1 MENNIVKGCL
11 IEKKGRYYATI
22 YYYIGEQR
30 VTETK
35 ATGITVNSHKKK
47 EAEKIK
53 NRLIMEKQAELE
65 QWTENSEKHSFSDCF
80 EKWIEYKSHQ
90 VEKTT
95 ASVYADKS
103 KTAVEY
109 FRAKNMMI
117 EDLQPKDLLHFYE
130 WELKNGR
137 RNVSDKNPNPSRE
150 LSRRT
155 VSDHATLIK
164 SFLNDAVVQGIIK
177 INPAD
182 KVSVPRTK
190 QNNVKEAAYMDLE
203 LANTFLKFLKKEE
216 KYKVLYY
223 ISRIGIYYGLRRSE
237 ILGLKWDAI
246 NYNSNEIE
254 IRHTVVRVDNNVI
267 ERDNVKSESSHRYLP
282 LLEDIKANLEELKA
296 WQIGQGI
303 YSDKGYIF
311 LWKDGEQYD
320 PDYITKLF
328 KKAVKEC
335 DSVPQ
340 GLTLHKLRHSCCS
353 ILFQEEW
360 DLGKVQ
366 NWLGHSD
373 ITVTANIY
381 NHVSKTWRN
390 EHGRKIDGLLA

>member
-11 IEKKGRYYATI
+11 VEKKGRYYATI
-22 YYYIGEQR
+22 YYYKNGQR
-30 VTETK
+30 ITETR

-53 NRLIMEKQAELE
+53 NQLIMAKQAELE
-65 QWTENSEKHSFSDCF
+65 QCAEENGKHSFSDCF
-80 EKWIEYKSHQ
+80 EKWIEYKSQQ

-95 ASVYADKS
+95 ASAYADRG
-103 KTAVEY
+103 KTAIEY
-109 FRAKNMMI
+109 FREKNMMI
-117 EDLQPKDLLHFYE
+117 EDLQPKDLIHFYE

-137 RNVSDKNPNPSRE
+137 RNVYSENASRE

-190 QNNVKEAAYMDLE
+190 QNNVKEATYMDLE

-237 ILGLKWDAI
+237 ILGLKWSAI
-246 NYNSNEIE
+246 DFNKNEIE
-254 IRHTVVRVDNNVI
+254 IRHTVVRADNNVI

-282 LLEDIKANLEELKA
+282 LLEDIKADLEELRV
-296 WQIGQGI
+296 WQIEQGI

-335 DSVPQ
+335 DFVPQ
-340 GLTLHKLRHSCCS
+340 GLTLHKLRHSCCA
-353 ILFQEEW
+353 ILFQEGW
-360 DLGKVQ
+360 DLGEVQ

-373 ITVTANIY
+373 ISVTANIY

-390 EHGRKIDGLLA
+390 EHGRKIDGFLA

>member
-11 IEKKGRYYATI
+11 VEKKGRYYATI
-22 YYYIGEQR
+22 YYYKNGQR
-30 VTETK
+30 VTETR

-53 NRLIMEKQAELE
+53 NQLIMAKQAELE
-65 QWTENSEKHSFSDCF
+65 QCAEETGKHSFSDCF
-80 EKWIEYKSHQ
+80 ENWIKYKSQQ

-95 ASVYADKS
+95 ASAYADRG
-103 KTAVEY
+103 KTAIEY
-109 FRAKNMMI
+109 FREKNMMI
-117 EDLQPKDLLHFYE
+117 EDLQPRDLLNFYE
-130 WELKNGR
+130 WALKYGR
-137 RNVSDKNPNPSRE
+137 RNVYNENASRE

-190 QNNVKEAAYMDLE
+190 QNNVKEIAYMDLE
-203 LANTFLKFLKKEE
+203 LANTFLNFLKDEE

-223 ISRIGIYYGLRRSE
+223 MSRIGIYYGLRRSE
-237 ILGLKWDAI
+237 ILGLKWSAI
-246 NYNSNEIE
+246 DFNKNEIE
-254 IRHTVVRVDNNVI
+254 IRHTVVRADNNVI

-282 LLEDIKANLEELKA
+282 LMEAVKVDLEELRA
-296 WQIGQGI
+296 WQLEQGI

-335 DSVPQ
+335 DFVPQ
-340 GLTLHKLRHSCCS
+340 GLTLHKLRHSCCA
-353 ILFQEEW
+353 ILFQEGW
-360 DLGKVQ
+360 DLGEVQ

-373 ITVTANIY
+373 ISVTANIY

-390 EHGRKIDGLLA
+390 EHGRKIDGFLA